1 VVKRNSSSLYLNSL
15 CINLWYNF
23 VDHPFII
30 GFREIL
36 LRHYHVLLVG
46 RNRSLET
53 KVFPALRQRYEA
65 SVAHGRRE
73 AVDICAAQETHLV
86 LIDVPTIRFDLENFC
101 ADLKSQNPTLLLFFF
116 LGRGMRLDQ
125 LPRANGHLRQAFT
138 LRQLLGRLSR
148 LLPERGGEVIAWQGL
163 QLHLDAHSLSW
174 GNEEILMTPRQGAL
188 TQAFLE
194 APEQVLSR
202 ALLMQEVWGTS
213 YLGDTRTLDV
223 HIHWL
228 RSALATL
235 GAPFQVRTHRG
246 VGYALVPLPP
256 SS

>member
-1 VVKRNSSSLYLNSL
+1 MRRYH
-15 CINLWYNF
+15 ILW
-23 VDHPFII
+23 
-30 GFREIL
+30 
-36 LRHYHVLLVG
+36 VG
-46 RNRSLET
+46 RSRSLEAKT
-53 KVFPALRQRYEA
+53 LPALRQHYEV

-73 AVDICAAQETHLV
+73 AVDICVAQETHLT
-86 LIDVPTIRFDLENFC
+86 LIDVPTIRFDLEHFC
-101 ADLKSQNPTLLLFFF
+101 ADLKTQNPSLLLFFF

-138 LRQLLGRLSR
+138 LRQLLGRLAR

-174 GNEEILMTPRQGAL
+174 GTEEILMTPRQGVLAK
-188 TQAFLE
+188 AFLE

-228 RSALATL
+228 RSALLTL
-235 GAPFQVRTHRG
+235 KAPFQVRTHRG
-246 VGYALVPLPP
+246 VGYALVSLLP